1 MYFPKSQ
8 ITTNLYTN
16 GGDYVYSN
24 SPEDGYYVGF
34 YFKTSNGKYYTGK
47 NPNDTPVQ
55 EIKLEFQPQTEDAE
69 EGVAG
74 SYTAE
79 ANLYL
84 VPDVYAIN
92 NNLGLDATPPS
103 APRLSTPLPTEEDY
117 KIEEYQRYFASKN
130 NEAKYI
136 EINKSQFTQFQDELP
151 TVDYVMYEVYS
162 LPWLIA
168 GNRNKVYNINK
179 NTVKRVE
186 KNNTLVGF
194 SSYFQNKYDRFFKYA
209 PGENLKTDGSEFLIE
224 KSNKPY
230 IGLYH
235 IHPTKGPMVGAQHIN
250 SPHDY
255 LIPISGSSIEYKINK
270 TETQKNNRVS
280 NRISGGY

>member
-16 GGDYVYSN
+16 GNEYVYSN
-24 SPEDGYYVGF
+24 SPDGEYYIGF
-34 YFKTSNGKYYTGK
+34 YFKTSKGKYYTGK
-47 NPNDTPVQ
+47 NPSDAPIQ
-55 EIKLEFQPQTEDAE
+55 EIILEIQPQTEDAE
-69 EGVAG
+69 EGIAG

-84 VPDVYAIN
+84 VPDIYAIN
-92 NNLGLDATPPS
+92 IDLGLDATPPL
-103 APRLSTPLPTEEDY
+103 APVLSTNIPTEEDY

-130 NEAKYI
+130 NEPKYI
-136 EINKSQFTQFQDELP
+136 EINKSQFTQFKDELP
-151 TVDYVMYEVYS
+151 TVDYVMYEVYT

-168 GNRNKVYNINK
+168 GNRNKAYNINK
-179 NTVKRVE
+179 NTVKRIE
-186 KNNTLVGF
+186 KNLSLVGF
-194 SSYFQNKYDRFFKYA
+194 SSYFRNRYDQYFKYT

-224 KSNKPY
+224 KTNKPY

-250 SPHDY
+250 TPHNY
-255 LIPISGSSIEYKINK
+255 LIPISGSNQQYKVNK
-270 TETQKNNRVS
+270 IETQNS

>member
-16 GGDYVYSN
+16 GGEYVYKN
-24 SPEDGYYVGF
+24 SPEGEYYIGF
-34 YFKTSNGKYYTGK
+34 YFKTSKGKYYTGK
-47 NPNDTPVQ
+47 NPNDAPVQ
-55 EIKLEFQPQTEDAE
+55 EIILEIQPQTEDAE

-84 VPDVYAIN
+84 VPDIYAIN
-92 NNLGLDATPPS
+92 INLGLDATPPK
-103 APRLSTPLPTEEDY
+103 APILSTPLPTEEDY

-136 EINKSQFTQFQDELP
+136 EINKSQFTQFKDELP
-151 TVDYVMYEVYS
+151 TVDYVMYSVYS
-162 LPWLIA
+162 LPWLIS

-179 NTVKRVE
+179 STVERTQR
-186 KNNTLVGF
+186 NNQLIGF
-194 SSYFQNKYDRFFKYA
+194 SSYFRNKYDQYFQYT

-230 IGLYH
+230 NGLYH
-235 IHPTKGPMVGAQHIN
+235 IHPTKGPMVGAQHTN
-250 SPHDY
+250 SPHNY
-255 LIPISGSSIEYKINK
+255 LIPISGSNQQYNINK
-270 TETQKNNRVS
+270 TETQNS

>member
-92 NNLGLDATPPS
+92 TNLGLDATPPA

-194 SSYFQNKYDRFFKYA
+194 SSYFQNKYDRFFKYT

-255 LIPISGSSIEYKINK
+255 LIPISGSNIEYKINK

>member
-24 SPEDGYYVGF
+24 SPEGGYYIGF

-55 EIKLEFQPQTEDAE
+55 EIIPEIQPQTEDAE

-92 NNLGLDATPPS
+92 TNLGLDATPPA
-103 APRLSTPLPTEEDY
+103 APRLSTNIPTKEDY

-168 GNRNKVYNINK
+168 GDRNKVYNINK
-179 NTVKRVE
+179 NTVKRIE

-194 SSYFQNKYDRFFKYA
+194 SSYFQNKYDRFFKYT

-255 LIPISGSSIEYKINK
+255 LIPISGSNIEYKINK

>member
-16 GGDYVYSN
+16 GGEYVYKN
-24 SPEDGYYVGF
+24 SPEGEYYIGF
-34 YFKTSNGKYYTGK
+34 YFKTSKGKHYTGK
-47 NPNDTPVQ
+47 NPNDVPVQ
-55 EIKLEFQPQTEDAE
+55 EIILEIQPQSEDAE

-84 VPDVYAIN
+84 VPDIYAIN
-92 NNLGLDATPPS
+92 INLGLDATPPS
-103 APRLSTPLPTEEDY
+103 APLLSTPLPTKEDY

-136 EINKSQFTQFQDELP
+136 EIDKSQYTQFKDELP
-151 TVDYVMYEVYS
+151 TVDYVMYSVYS
-162 LPWLIA
+162 LPWLIS

-179 NTVKRVE
+179 STVERLQ
-186 KNNTLVGF
+186 KNNLLVGF
-194 SSYFQNKYDRFFKYA
+194 SSYFRNKYDQYFQYA
-209 PGENLKTDGSEFLIE
+209 PGENLKTNGNEFLIQG
-224 KSNKPY
+224 SNKPY
-230 IGLYH
+230 SGLYH
-235 IHPTKGPMVGAQHIN
+235 IHPEKGPMVGAQHIN

-255 LIPISGSSIEYKINK
+255 LIPISGSNIEYKINK
-270 TETQKNNRVS
+270 TETQKNNKVS